1 MGRRTGIFRKLS
13 VGIQSADVADAD
25 GVSVM
30 ETAVSAFHFLW
41 SSRFD
46 GAVSR
51 DDIMVSASP
60 PPSGAMVFVDVFHSD
75 STAFT
80 IGRAM
85 YDNKR
90 DSSHKS
96 RYIGILRN

>member
-1 MGRRTGIFRKLS
+1 MGRRTSSFRKQA
-13 VGIQSADVADAD
+13 VGVQSADVADAD

-30 ETAVSAFHFLW
+30 ETAVSALHFLW

-80 IGRAM
+80 VGRAM

-96 RYIGILRN
+96 RDI